1 MNTRPPIESP
11 NTTVVLSVAFN
22 DDCSCFSVGL
32 NTGYYIF
39 NAAQCTLKCVREFNG
54 GIGLVQMLGKSN
66 FVALVGGGK
75 HPKFAQNKVILWD
88 DAKARQS
95 LEITAFTSV
104 RNVQLAKNRIVVV
117 LQNSV
122 RVYAFAK
129 PVNLIAAYETADNL
143 LGLCS
148 MTEKTIAFPG
158 RTTGQVQLVDIAT
171 GNVSIIPAHSSA
183 LRAIKFSPDG
193 ELLATASE
201 QVGLDGITRAVQSCV
216 LSVTTGHP
224 HPCLCNKQLRPHS
237 RAPARDRP
245 SHHFLTCLQPIGHPP
260 GEHVGQINPAHL

>member
-1 MNTRPPIESP
+1 MGKMNTRPSIESP

-32 NTGYYIF
+32 NTGYYVF

-88 DAKARQS
+88 DAKAKQS

-148 MTEKTIAFPG
+148 LSDKTIAFPG

-171 GNVSIIPAHSSA
+171 GNVSIIPAHSAA
-183 LRAIKFSPDG
+183 LRALRFSPDG

-201 QVGLDGITRAVQSCV
+201 QVGSRPAFTPGCLDPCAKYYRVPS
-216 LSVTTGHP
+216 SV
-224 HPCLCNKQLRPHS
+224 S
-237 RAPARDRP
+237 
-245 SHHFLTCLQPIGHPP
+245 LQQATVH
-260 GEHVGQINPAHL
+260 A